1 VVRTH
6 TFCGE
11 HDSSNY
17 DAKML
22 YAFSNPIFMLALIM
36 VQKRRVLL
44 AFLIVDLTLLMLV
57 QFQAVH
63 ASTPIA
69 FDSSYTSN
77 CFSPSNCST
86 LTWSHTVGSGSNR
99 ILIVALSHL
108 GDDLTAT
115 SVTFGATALSF
126 LGVQGFFNLHVEL
139 WSLLNP
145 PSGTSRITANF
156 GINEDELVGGSV
168 SYFNVAGTR
177 APIGANGTSGMTLS
191 VTVASNPN
199 DLVVDSLCL
208 CVGGVDPQPVSPSAP
223 QTEWFDSGTISD
235 GYWDFVGAGS
245 DKPTSSPATMT
256 WGWSPSASSASSA
269 LIAVPLIPATIIPEY
284 PIGLHLLTALM
295 IVAYGVIK
303 HRIRTPKPRYPNLR
317 MYFLVRSLE
326 FEPSGCQ
333 L

>member
-1 VVRTH
+1 MVRV
-6 TFCGE
+6 
-11 HDSSNY
+11 
-17 DAKML
+17 
-22 YAFSNPIFMLALIM
+22 P
-36 VQKRRVLL
+36 KRRTLL
-44 AFLIVDLTLLMLV
+44 AFLIVDLIMLMLV
-57 QFQAVH
+57 QFHTVH

-69 FDSSYTSN
+69 FDSSDTSN
-77 CFSPSNCST
+77 CVYPSNCST

-108 GDDLTAT
+108 DFGGGLTAT

-126 LGVQGFFNLHVEL
+126 LGAQGLDNLNVEL

-156 GINEDELVGGSV
+156 GVSEDELVGGSV

-177 APIGANGTSGMTLS
+177 TPIGASGRDGTTLS

-208 CVGGVDPQPVSPSAP
+208 CVGGVDPEPVSPSAP

-235 GYWDFVGAGS
+235 GSIDFVGAGS
-245 DKPTSSPATMT
+245 DKPASSPVTMT
-256 WGWSPSASSASSA
+256 WGWSTLASA
-269 LIAVPLIPATIIPEY
+269 LIAVPLIPASIIPEY
-284 PIGLHLLTALM
+284 PIGLPLLTVLM

-303 HRIRTPKPRYPNLR
+303 HRIRTPKLRYPNLCVWVSWCAHTSAVPVFR
-317 MYFLVRSLE
+317 
-326 FEPSGCQ
+326 GGIH
-333 L
+333 